1 MDAFQQLKSF
11 IDRNDRIIL
20 TAHETPDGDAIGSE
34 MAMYRMLKR
43 IEKHAEI
50 FNADPAT
57 KKYHFLYEEEDIRI
71 VRKPEDVPHDLSGH
85 ALLILDTNDVHNIGQ
100 VYDYVLPEVDEHF
113 IVDHHESD
121 DETVSANHVVESAC
135 STCEILYDFFTAQG
149 WEIDFPTAQALYVG
163 IVYDTGSFIYPKTS
177 AKTLLIGHYLVS
189 IGVNPNYV
197 YRKIYESNSI
207 SALKLQSAV
216 LSTLEFHYNQH
227 VALITMTKETIADC
241 EAVYEEADTLINIPL
256 KSETIRVS
264 VFLKENEKGVLR
276 CSMRSKG
283 NIDVAHIAQTFGGG
297 GHKTAAG
304 FKSKWPLDILKQKV
318 LDMLSTYNEEM
329 EEYKE

>member
-34 MAMYRMLKR
+34 VAMFLMLKR
-43 IEKHAEI
+43 IGKDVEI
-50 FNADPAT
+50 YNADPAT
-57 KKYHFLYEEEDIRI
+57 KKYHFLYKEGDIRV
-71 VRKPEDVPHDLSGH
+71 VRKPEDVPHELSGY

-100 VYDYVLPEVDEHF
+100 VYDYVLTEVDEHF

-121 DETVSANHVVESAC
+121 EETLSTNHVVESAC
-135 STCEILYDFFTAQG
+135 STCEILYDFFIAQG
-149 WEIDFPTAQALYVG
+149 WEIDYSTAQALYVG

-177 AKTLLIGHYLVS
+177 AKTFLIGHHLVS
-189 IGVNPNYV
+189 IGVNPNYI

-227 VALITMTKETIADC
+227 VSLLTMTKETIAEC
-241 EAVYEEADTLINIPL
+241 EAMYEEADTLINIPL

-264 VFLKENEKGVLR
+264 VFLKENERGVLR

-304 FKSKWPLDILKQKV
+304 FKSKWPLDTLKQKV